1 MEEIVYKEEEW
12 GEGTDKVCPACG
24 AMLRW
29 GSFHVRMGSQD
40 VWFSTTATIAPDVVS
55 IGETKVILP

>member
-12 GEGTDKVCPACG
+12 GEGTDKVCPSCG

-29 GSFHVRMGSQD
+29 GV
-40 VWFSTTATIAPDVVS
+40 IPCPDGKPGCLVLHHGYHCS
-55 IGETKVILP
+55 GCGKYWRD